1 MTEHR
6 PIKPPRDE
14 HDRGDKRENGREDR
28 SSLLE
33 RASGAFG
40 LSNLGAAPMPQ
51 SFDDVPMKR
60 ARPLRRE
67 EHKPDSAPAPAP
79 APAVATAPP
88 ELSQAEVSQAEVAP
102 HEVEPARE
110 TGLPVPAQPS
120 SPPPAVIEGRANAI
134 ALSGEAVNVDFN
146 SLRESGFIDPNGQAS
161 ALAEEF
167 RIVKRQVLETAR
179 LGGTA
184 LSRRILVTSPHQDEG
199 KTFCAVNLAL
209 SLAAERDLEV
219 VLIDAD
225 IANPTVK
232 AVFGLP
238 ERAGLMDVLADAE
251 TRVEAHVLKTDIAGL
266 WLLPPGRQA
275 SHASEALASR
285 RTAEIFERLTAQ
297 APNRIVLVDSPPAL
311 AASPAAEIAKHVG
324 QTILV
329 ARADRTGK
337 SALEDAAQ
345 LLSACPDIKLV
356 LNGANFS
363 PSGRRFGSYYG

>member
-6 PIKPPRDE
+6 PIKPPRKDE
-14 HDRGDKRENGREDR
+14 AH
-28 SSLLE
+28 SLLE

-40 LSNLGAAPMPQ
+40 LNDLGAAPMPT

-60 ARPLRRE
+60 ARPLR
-67 EHKPDSAPAPAP
+67 KPAAQSEAVEQPVPEPAPVEIALDEP
-79 APAVATAPP
+79 A
-88 ELSQAEVSQAEVAP
+88 AEVN
-102 HEVEPARE
+102 
-110 TGLPVPAQPS
+110 LPVAAQPAA
-120 SPPPAVIEGRANAI
+120 PPPAVIEASANAI
-134 ALSGEAVNVDFN
+134 ALAGESVGIDHAR
-146 SLRESGFIDPNGQAS
+146 LRERGYIDPAGAPS

-167 RIVKRQVLETAR
+167 RIVKRQILDAAR
-179 LGGTA
+179 QGGTG
-184 LSRRILVTSPHQDEG
+184 LSRRVLITSPHQDEG

-225 IANPTVK
+225 LANPSVK
-232 AVFGLP
+232 EVFGLP
-238 ERAGLMDVLADAE
+238 DRAGLMDVLADAE
-251 TRVEAHVLKTDIAGL
+251 ARVERHVLKTDVPGL

-285 RTAEIFERLTAQ
+285 RTAEMFERLTAQ
-297 APNRIVLVDSPPAL
+297 APNRIVLIDSPPAL
-311 AASPAAEIAKHVG
+311 AASPAAEIAKFVG

>member
-6 PIKPPRDE
+6 PIKPPHADDAARNDA
-14 HDRGDKRENGREDR
+14 DRDR

-33 RASGAFG
+33 RASGTFG
-40 LSNLGAAPMPQ
+40 LSNLGAAPMPR

-60 ARPLRRE
+60 ARPLRKSSE
-67 EHKPDSAPAPAP
+67 GAAATPAPASPQEP
-79 APAVATAPP
+79 APTP
-88 ELSQAEVSQAEVAP
+88 
-102 HEVEPARE
+102 EPAQFDVSVE
-110 TGLPVPAQPS
+110 QPTPHSHLPVVAAERAA
-120 SPPPAVIEGRANAI
+120 PPAVIEGSAKPI
-134 ALSGEAVNVDFN
+134 ALAGEAVEVDFN
-146 SLRESGFIDPNGQAS
+146 RLRERGFIDPHGQAS

-167 RIVKRQVLETAR
+167 RIVKRQVLETMRSEAS
-179 LGGTA
+179 G
-184 LSRRILVTSPHQDEG
+184 LSRRILFSSPHQNEG

-209 SLAAERDLEV
+209 SLAAERDVEV

-225 IANPTVK
+225 IANPSLK
-232 AVFGLP
+232 ELFGLP
-238 ERAGLMDVLADAE
+238 ERPGLMDVLSNDEMA
-251 TRVEAHVLKTDIAGL
+251 VEQQVLKTDIKGL
-266 WLLPPGRQA
+266 WLLPPGRQGN
-275 SHASEALASR
+275 HASEALASR
-285 RTAEIFERLTAQ
+285 RTGEIFERLTAQ

-311 AASPAAEIAKHVG
+311 AASPAAELAKHVG

-345 LLSACPDIKLV
+345 LLAACPDIKLV

>member
-1 MTEHR
+1 MTEHN
-6 PIKPPRDE
+6 PIKPPKPE
-14 HDRGDKRENGREDR
+14 GGEEEK

-40 LSNLGAAPMPQ
+40 LSNLGAAPMPR

-60 ARPLRRE
+60 ARPLR
-67 EHKPDSAPAPAP
+67 KAGTPAPAP
-79 APAVATAPP
+79 APEATPAPVP
-88 ELSQAEVSQAEVAP
+88 AP
-102 HEVEPARE
+102 APAPVEMSVEAARE
-110 TGLPVPAQPS
+110 EASLPVPAQPS
-120 SPPPAVIEGRANAI
+120 APPPAVIDGTANPI
-134 ALSGEAVNVDFN
+134 ALAGERVEVDFA
-146 SLRESGFIDPNGQAS
+146 SLRKAGFIDPEGQAS

-167 RIVKRQVLETAR
+167 RIVKRQILDAIR
-179 LGGTA
+179 LAGTA
-184 LSRRILVTSPHQDEG
+184 AARRILITSPHENEG

-225 IANPTVK
+225 LANPSVK
-232 AVFGLP
+232 RVLGLP
-238 ERAGLMDVLADAE
+238 ERAGLMDVLADDQA
-251 TRVEAHVLKTDIAGL
+251 RVESHVLQTDIDGL
-266 WLLPPGRQA
+266 WVLPPGRQS
-275 SHASEALASR
+275 SHASEALSSR
-285 RTAEIFERLTAQ
+285 RTAEVFERLTAQ
-297 APNRIVLVDSPPAL
+297 APNRLVLVDSPPAL

-337 SALEDAAQ
+337 TALEDAAQ

>member
-1 MTEHR
+1 MTEHN
-6 PIKPPRDE
+6 PIKPPNPEGGEDE
-14 HDRGDKRENGREDR
+14 K

-33 RASGAFG
+33 RASGGFG
-40 LSNLGAAPMPQ
+40 LSNLGAAPMPR

-60 ARPLRRE
+60 ARPLR
-67 EHKPDSAPAPAP
+67 KAGTPAPAPAP
-79 APAVATAPP
+79 APEATPAPVP
-88 ELSQAEVSQAEVAP
+88 APAPAPVEVS
-102 HEVEPARE
+102 VEPARE
-110 TGLPVPAQPS
+110 EASLPVPAQPS
-120 SPPPAVIEGRANAI
+120 APPPAVIDAAANPIPLA
-134 ALSGEAVNVDFN
+134 GERVEVDFA
-146 SLRESGFIDPNGQAS
+146 SLRKAGFIDPEGQAS

-167 RIVKRQVLETAR
+167 RIVKRQILDAIR
-179 LGGTA
+179 LAGTA
-184 LSRRILVTSPHQDEG
+184 AARRILITSPHENEG

-225 IANPTVK
+225 LANPSVK
-232 AVFGLP
+232 QVFGLP
-238 ERAGLMDVLADAE
+238 ERAGLMDVLADENA
-251 TRVEAHVLKTDIAGL
+251 RVENHVLQTDIDGL
-266 WLLPPGRQA
+266 WLLPPGRQS
-275 SHASEALASR
+275 SHASEALSSR
-285 RTAEIFERLTAQ
+285 GTAQMFERLTAQ
-297 APNRIVLVDSPPAL
+297 APNRIVLIDSPPAL

-337 SALEDAAQ
+337 TALEDAAQ

>member
-14 HDRGDKRENGREDR
+14 DKRGDERPDR

-40 LSNLGAAPMPQ
+40 LNDLGAAPMPR

-67 EHKPDSAPAPAP
+67 QRQPDSAHAPSAAPAPAP
-79 APAVATAPP
+79 APVPT
-88 ELSQAEVSQAEVAP
+88 
-102 HEVEPARE
+102 EVEPAHSE
-110 TGLPVPAQPS
+110 IEPPVESALPVAAQPS
-120 SPPPAVIEGRANAI
+120 APPPAVIEGRANPI
-134 ALSGEAVNVDFN
+134 ALSGESVEVDFN
-146 SLRESGFIDPNGQAS
+146 NLRERGFIDPHGQAS

-179 LGGTA
+179 LGGSA
-184 LSRRILVTSPHQDEG
+184 LSRRVLVTSPHENEG

-225 IANPTVK
+225 IANPSVK

-238 ERAGLMDVLADAE
+238 DRPGLMDVLADAE
-251 TRVEAHVLKTDIAGL
+251 SRVEAHVLKTDIAGL

-275 SHASEALASR
+275 SHASEALSSR

-324 QTILV
+324 QTILI
-329 ARADRTGK
+329 ARADRTAK

-345 LLSACPDIKLV
+345 LLGACPDIKLV

>member
-6 PIKPPRDE
+6 PIKPPHE
-14 HDRGDKRENGREDR
+14 EKS

-40 LSNLGAAPMPQ
+40 LNDLGAAPMPQ
-51 SFDDVPMKR
+51 TFDDVPMKR
-60 ARPLRRE
+60 ARPLRKDAKE
-67 EHKPDSAPAPAP
+67 KAPSPEPAPTP
-79 APAVATAPP
+79 AAEPAAPP
-88 ELSQAEVSQAEVAP
+88 VEVA
-102 HEVEPARE
+102 VEPAAAE
-110 TGLPVPAQPS
+110 AKLPVPRESA
-120 SPPPAVIEGRANAI
+120 PPPAVIDGSANAI
-134 ALSGEAVNVDFN
+134 ALSGESVEVDFAR
-146 SLRESGFIDPNGQAS
+146 LRTRGYIDPTGEPS

-167 RIVKRQVLETAR
+167 RIVKRQVLEAAR
-179 LGGTA
+179 QAGTG

-209 SLAAERDLEV
+209 SLSAERDLEV
-219 VLIDAD
+219 VLVDAD
-225 IANPTVK
+225 LSNSSVK
-232 AVFGLP
+232 DAFGLP

-251 TRVEAHVLKTDIAGL
+251 KPVEAHVLKTDIDGL
-266 WLLPPGRQA
+266 WILPPGRQA
-275 SHASEALASR
+275 NHASEALTSR
-285 RTAEIFERLTAQ
+285 RTAEVFERLTAQ
-297 APNRIVLVDSPPAL
+297 APNRIILIDSPPAL
-311 AASPAAEIAKHVG
+311 AASPAAELAKHVG

-345 LLSACPDIKLV
+345 LLASCPDIKLV

>member
-6 PIKPPRDE
+6 PIKTSKDDE
-14 HDRGDKRENGREDR
+14 S

-40 LSNLGAAPMPQ
+40 LNNLGAAPMPT

-60 ARPLRRE
+60 ARPLRKNTVE
-67 EHKPDSAPAPAP
+67 SAP
-79 APAVATAPP
+79 VAPP
-88 ELSQAEVSQAEVAP
+88 PASPPDPETISIEGSAP
-102 HEVEPARE
+102 EASLPIPAR
-110 TGLPVPAQPS
+110 PAA
-120 SPPPAVIEGRANAI
+120 PPPAVIEGNANAI
-134 ALSGEAVNVDFN
+134 ALSGEPIEVDFAR
-146 SLRESGFIDPNGQAS
+146 LRERGYIDPSGQAS
-161 ALAEEF
+161 GLAEEF
-167 RIVKRQVLETAR
+167 RIVKRQVLATAHAD
-179 LGGTA
+179 GSP
-184 LSRRILVTSPHQDEG
+184 LSRRVLICSPHTGEG

-225 IANPTVK
+225 LANPSVK
-232 AVFGLP
+232 RVLGLP
-238 ERAGLMDVLADAE
+238 ERAGLMDVLADDQA
-251 TRVEAHVLKTDIAGL
+251 RVESHVLQTDIDGL
-266 WLLPPGRQA
+266 WVLPPGRQS
-275 SHASEALASR
+275 SHASEALSSR
-285 RTAEIFERLTAQ
+285 RTAEVFERLTAQ

-337 SALEDAAQ
+337 TALEDAAQ

>member
-6 PIKPPRDE
+6 PIKPPLEERMDE
-14 HDRGDKRENGREDR
+14 DG

-40 LSNLGAAPMPQ
+40 LNNLGAAPMPR

-60 ARPLRRE
+60 ARPLR
-67 EHKPDSAPAPAP
+67 KPDSEGSERAPAPAP
-79 APAVATAPP
+79 AEAPQP
-88 ELSQAEVSQAEVAP
+88 EPVSIEQP
-102 HEVEPARE
+102 VEEAN
-110 TGLPVPAQPS
+110 LPVPAQPAAS
-120 SPPPAVIEGRANAI
+120 PPAVIEGSAKAI
-134 ALSGEAVNVDFN
+134 ALSGEQVEVDFN
-146 SLRESGFIDPNGQAS
+146 RLRERGYIDPHGQAS

-167 RIVKRQVLETAR
+167 RIVKRQILEAAR
-179 LGGTA
+179 HGGSGYA
-184 LSRRILVTSPHQDEG
+184 RRVLVTSPHEDEG

-225 IANPTVK
+225 IGNPSVK
-232 AVFGLP
+232 ELFGLP
-238 ERAGLMDVLADAE
+238 SRAGLMDVLADPDCA
-251 TRVEAHVLKTDIAGL
+251 VESHVLKTDIDGL
-266 WLLPPGRQA
+266 WLLPPGRQT

-285 RTAEIFERLTAQ
+285 RTAEMFERLTAQ

-337 SALEDAAQ
+337 TALEAAAQ

-356 LNGANFS
+356 LNDANFS

>member
-6 PIKPPRDE
+6 PIKPPQDS
-14 HDRGDKRENGREDR
+14 DKKEDR

-40 LSNLGAAPMPQ
+40 LSDLGAAPMPR

-60 ARPLRRE
+60 ARPLR
-67 EHKPDSAPAPAP
+67 KPQAETAPAPAPEPASAPAPAP
-79 APAVATAPP
+79 SP
-88 ELSQAEVSQAEVAP
+88 
-102 HEVEPARE
+102 EPAPVE
-110 TGLPVPAQPS
+110 MSVEQPVEDSSLPVPAWPS
-120 SPPPAVIEGRANAI
+120 AAPPAVIEGNAKAI
-134 ALSGEAVNVDFN
+134 ALAGEAVTVDFN
-146 SLRESGFIDPNGQAS
+146 RLRERGFIDPQGQAS

-167 RIVKRQVLETAR
+167 RIVKRHVLEAAR
-179 LGGTA
+179 SAGTG

-209 SLAAERDLEV
+209 SLAAESDLEV
-219 VLIDAD
+219 ILIDAD
-225 IANPTVK
+225 LANPSVK

-238 ERAGLMDVLADAE
+238 DSIGLMDVLADE
-251 TRVEAHVLKTDIAGL
+251 DLRVERHVLRTDIPGL

-275 SHASEALASR
+275 SHASEALSSR
-285 RTAEIFERLTAQ
+285 ATAELFERLTAQ

>member
-6 PIKPPRDE
+6 PIKPPRDRE
-14 HDRGDKRENGREDR
+14 EDK

-40 LSNLGAAPMPQ
+40 LSDLGAAPMPR

-60 ARPLRRE
+60 ARPLR
-67 EHKPDSAPAPAP
+67 KPAKEATPAPAEEP
-79 APAVATAPP
+79 VQQHVPVAQDTA
-88 ELSQAEVSQAEVAP
+88 EAS
-102 HEVEPARE
+102 
-110 TGLPVPAQPS
+110 LPVPAQEPA
-120 SPPPAVIEGRANAI
+120 PPPAVIEGSANAI
-134 ALSGEAVNVDFN
+134 ALGGEAVDVDFN
-146 SLRESGFIDPNGQAS
+146 RLRERGFIDPNGQAS

-167 RIVKRQVLETAR
+167 RIVKRQVLEAAR
-179 LGGTA
+179 LAGTG
-184 LSRRILVTSPHQDEG
+184 LSRRILITSPHPDEG

-209 SLAAERDLEV
+209 SLAAEQDLEV

-225 IANPTVK
+225 IANPCIK
-232 AVFGLP
+232 EVFGLL
-238 ERAGLMDVLADAE
+238 ERAGLMDVLADPE
-251 TRVEAHVLKTDIAGL
+251 NRVERHVLKTDIDGL

-275 SHASEALASR
+275 SHASEALSSR
-285 RTAEIFERLTAQ
+285 STAHMFERLTAQ
-297 APNRIVLVDSPPAL
+297 APNRIVLIDSPPAL
-311 AASPAAEIAKHVG
+311 AASPAAELAKHVG

-345 LLSACPDIKLV
+345 LLGACPDIKLV
-356 LNGANFS
+356 LNDANFS

>member
-6 PIKPPRDE
+6 PIKTSKDDE
-14 HDRGDKRENGREDR
+14 S

-40 LSNLGAAPMPQ
+40 LNNLGAAPMPT

-60 ARPLRRE
+60 ARPLRKNTVE
-67 EHKPDSAPAPAP
+67 SVPVAPPPASPPDPETISIEGSAPEASLPI
-79 APAVATAPP
+79 
-88 ELSQAEVSQAEVAP
+88 
-102 HEVEPARE
+102 PAR
-110 TGLPVPAQPS
+110 PAA
-120 SPPPAVIEGRANAI
+120 PPPAVIEGNANAI
-134 ALSGEAVNVDFN
+134 ALSGEPIEVDFAR
-146 SLRESGFIDPNGQAS
+146 LRERGYIDPSGQAS
-161 ALAEEF
+161 GLAEEF
-167 RIVKRQVLETAR
+167 RIVKRQVLDAAR
-179 LGGTA
+179 HGARGLA
-184 LSRRILVTSPHQDEG
+184 RRILISSPHADEG

-209 SLAAERDLEV
+209 SLAAETDLEV

-225 IANPTVK
+225 LANPSIK
-232 AVFGLP
+232 EVFGLP
-238 ERAGLMDVLADAE
+238 ERAGLMDVLTSPDLL
-251 TRVEAHVLKTDIAGL
+251 VEQHVLQTDIGGL
-266 WLLPPGRQA
+266 WLLPPGRQGNY
-275 SHASEALASR
+275 ASEALSSR
-285 RTAEIFERLTAQ
+285 RTAEVFERLTAQ
-297 APNRIVLVDSPPAL
+297 APNRIVLIDSPPAL
-311 AASPAAEIAKHVG
+311 AASPAAELAKHVG

>member
-6 PIKPPRDE
+6 PIKPPRQADT
-14 HDRGDKRENGREDR
+14 NEDR

-33 RASGAFG
+33 RASGTFG
-40 LSNLGAAPMPQ
+40 LSDLGAAPMPH

-60 ARPLRRE
+60 ARRLRGGD
-67 EHKPDSAPAPAP
+67 PPAATPAPAP
-79 APAVATAPP
+79 AT
-88 ELSQAEVSQAEVAP
+88 AEVTPAAEA
-102 HEVEPARE
+102 H
-110 TGLPVPAQPS
+110 LPVPAAAA
-120 SPPPAVIEGRANAI
+120 PPPAIVE
-134 ALSGEAVNVDFN
+134 GEAKPITFAGERVEVNYAR
-146 SLRESGFIDPNGQAS
+146 LRERGYIDPNGAAS

-167 RIVKRQVLETAR
+167 RIVKRQVLEAAR
-179 LGGTA
+179 QAGTGLA
-184 LSRRILVTSPHQDEG
+184 RRILVTSPHQDEG
-199 KTFCAVNLAL
+199 KSFCAINLAL

-225 IANPTVK
+225 LANPSVK
-232 AVFGLP
+232 EVFGLP
-238 ERAGLMDVLADAE
+238 DRAGLMDVLGE
-251 TRVEAHVLKTDIAGL
+251 GEPPVERHVLQSDIDGL
-266 WLLPPGRQA
+266 FLLPPGRQA

-285 RTAEIFERLTAQ
+285 RTGEIFERLTAQ
-297 APNRIVLVDSPPAL
+297 APHRIVLIDSPPAL
-311 AASPAAEIAKHVG
+311 AASPAAELAKHVG

-345 LLSACPDIKLV
+345 LLAACPDIKLV

>member
-1 MTEHR
+1 MTEHN
-6 PIKPPRDE
+6 PIKPPNPEGGEDE
-14 HDRGDKRENGREDR
+14 K

-40 LSNLGAAPMPQ
+40 LSNLGAAPMPR

-60 ARPLRRE
+60 ARPLR
-67 EHKPDSAPAPAP
+67 KAGTPAPAPAP
-79 APAVATAPP
+79 APEATPAPVP
-88 ELSQAEVSQAEVAP
+88 APAPAPVEVS
-102 HEVEPARE
+102 VESARE
-110 TGLPVPAQPS
+110 EASLPVPAQPS
-120 SPPPAVIEGRANAI
+120 APPPAVIDAAANPIPLA
-134 ALSGEAVNVDFN
+134 GERVEVDFA
-146 SLRESGFIDPNGQAS
+146 SLRKAGFIDPEGQAS

-167 RIVKRQVLETAR
+167 RIVKRQILDAIR
-179 LGGTA
+179 LAGTA
-184 LSRRILVTSPHQDEG
+184 AARRILITSPHENEG

-225 IANPTVK
+225 LANPSVK
-232 AVFGLP
+232 QVFGLP
-238 ERAGLMDVLADAE
+238 ERAGLMDVLADENA
-251 TRVEAHVLKTDIAGL
+251 RVENHVLQTDIDGL
-266 WLLPPGRQA
+266 WLLPPGRQS
-275 SHASEALASR
+275 SHASEAPLSR
-285 RTAEIFERLTAQ
+285 GTAQMFERLTAQ
-297 APNRIVLVDSPPAL
+297 APNRIVLIDSPPAL

-337 SALEDAAQ
+337 TALEDAAQ

>member
-1 MTEHR
+1 MTEHN
-6 PIKPPRDE
+6 PIKPPNPEGGEDE
-14 HDRGDKRENGREDR
+14 K

-40 LSNLGAAPMPQ
+40 P
-51 SFDDVPMKR
+51 
-60 ARPLRRE
+60 
-67 EHKPDSAPAPAP
+67 APAPAP
-79 APAVATAPP
+79 APEATPAPVP
-88 ELSQAEVSQAEVAP
+88 APAPAPVEVS
-102 HEVEPARE
+102 VEPARE
-110 TGLPVPAQPS
+110 EASLPVPAQPS
-120 SPPPAVIEGRANAI
+120 APPPAVIDAAANPIPLA
-134 ALSGEAVNVDFN
+134 GERVEVDFA
-146 SLRESGFIDPNGQAS
+146 SLRKAGFIDPEGQAS

-167 RIVKRQVLETAR
+167 RIVKRQILDAIR
-179 LGGTA
+179 LAGTA
-184 LSRRILVTSPHQDEG
+184 AARRILITSPHENEG

-225 IANPTVK
+225 LANPSVK
-232 AVFGLP
+232 QVFGLP
-238 ERAGLMDVLADAE
+238 EHTGLMDVLADENA
-251 TRVEAHVLKTDIAGL
+251 RVENHVLQTDIDGL
-266 WLLPPGRQA
+266 WLLPPGRQS
-275 SHASEALASR
+275 SHASEALSSR
-285 RTAEIFERLTAQ
+285 GTAQMFERLTAQ
-297 APNRIVLVDSPPAL
+297 APNRIVLIDSPPAL

-337 SALEDAAQ
+337 TALEDAAQ

>member
-6 PIKPPRDE
+6 PIKSPSQADKKDE
-14 HDRGDKRENGREDR
+14 A

-40 LSNLGAAPMPQ
+40 LSNLGAAPMPR

-60 ARPLRRE
+60 ARPLRKAAGE
-67 EHKPDSAPAPAP
+67 PAPAATPAPAP
-79 APAVATAPP
+79 TQTPAPVPEPAEVEIEAPA
-88 ELSQAEVSQAEVAP
+88 AES
-102 HEVEPARE
+102 R
-110 TGLPVPAQPS
+110 LPIPAQPAA
-120 SPPPAVIEGRANAI
+120 PPPAVIEGSANAI
-134 ALSGEAVNVDFN
+134 ALQGERVEVDFAR
-146 SLRESGFIDPNGQAS
+146 LRDRGFIDPNGQAS
-161 ALAEEF
+161 GLAEEF
-167 RIVKRQVLETAR
+167 RIVKRQVLDAAR
-179 LGGTA
+179 QAGTGLA
-184 LSRRILVTSPHQDEG
+184 RRILITSPHANEG

-209 SLAAERDLEV
+209 SLAAESDLEV

-225 IANPTVK
+225 LGNPSTK
-232 AVFGLP
+232 EVFGLP
-238 ERAGLMDVLADAE
+238 ERAGLMDVLANSENA
-251 TRVEAHVLKTDIAGL
+251 VERLVLQTDIPGL
-266 WLLPPGRQA
+266 WILPPGRQA

-285 RTAEIFERLTAQ
+285 RTAEMFERLTAQ
-297 APNRIVLVDSPPAL
+297 APNRIVLIDSPPAL
-311 AASPAAEIAKHVG
+311 AASPAAELAKYAG